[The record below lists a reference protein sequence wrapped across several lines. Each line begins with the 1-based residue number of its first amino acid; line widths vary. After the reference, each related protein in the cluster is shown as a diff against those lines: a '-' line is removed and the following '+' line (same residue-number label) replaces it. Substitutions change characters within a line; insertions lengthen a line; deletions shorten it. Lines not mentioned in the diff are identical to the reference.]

1 MLEDC
6 SFRQLVGTTLN
17 LEIIFNV
24 IDKVLHF
31 KKDVFVHHVQIVA
44 LVALAF
50 KHFKI
55 ARDSYASKMQK
66 VATLV
71 AQYHNDDM
79 KI

>member
-50 KHFKI
+50 KHFQRELLEILTHLK
-55 ARDSYASKMQK
+55 R
-66 VATLV
+66 
-71 AQYHNDDM
+71 
-79 KI
+79 